1 MDHDRTAH
9 VTMSARAWIVA
20 CTIAVCSHAG
30 CSTASAPAPAL
41 RDISMPDVTSLDP
54 AVQTQVRD
62 RYTTLQAAISEQAPA
77 DRLGAAYGE
86 FGMLLQAAEF
96 LDAAEPAYLNAQALM
111 PTDVRWPYYLG
122 HLHKTRGDLDAAEAA
137 FIRVLE
143 LRPDDLATLIWL
155 GRIRLDLGR
164 PEDAAHLFERA
175 ASIAPQSIA
184 VLAGLGRSALAVN
197 DAQRAIRHFERAL
210 ALDATA
216 ESLHA
221 PLAAAYRAAG
231 APEKAEP
238 HLREW
243 QNRDILVPDPLH
255 QELDMLLESGL
266 AYELRGVRALDAG
279 DFTSAAEY
287 FRRGVTLTPDGSPL
301 RRSLTHKLGTA
312 LYAAGREDAAIEQ
325 FREVVRAAPAKGIDE
340 ASGKAHYSLGVIM
353 LSRGDTGAAIELLD
367 AAVTYQPTYVEARIA
382 LAEALRRTGR
392 VRASV
397 PHYEEAVRLN
407 PQAAQARWGHALAL
421 VRLERYR
428 DASDSLAAALQVHS
442 DRPEFQL
449 LLARVL
455 AASPDAAVRDGRRA
469 MTLVQELLKGQK
481 TTEVG
486 ETLAMTLAELG
497 DFEQAAAIQRGVLQA
512 VRKGGREAEARRLET
527 NLRRYERRQPLRSV
541 WVGDATPP

>member
-1 MDHDRTAH
+1 
-9 VTMSARAWIVA
+9 
-20 CTIAVCSHAG
+20 
-30 CSTASAPAPAL
+30 
-41 RDISMPDVTSLDP
+41 MPDVASLDP
-54 AVQTQVRD
+54 AVQAQVRD
-62 RYTTLQAAISEQAPA
+62 RYATLQAAIAGKAPA
-77 DRLGAAYGE
+77 DGRGTAYGE
-86 FGMLLQAAEF
+86 LGMLLHAAEL
-96 LDAAEPAYLNAQALM
+96 LDAAEPAYQNAQALM
-111 PTDVRWPYYLG
+111 PSDVRWPYYLG
-122 HLHKTRGDLDAAEAA
+122 HLQKTRGDLAAAESA
-137 FIRVLE
+137 FMRVLE

-155 GRIRLDLGR
+155 GRIHLDLGR
-164 PEDAAHLFERA
+164 AQDAGRLFLRA
-175 ASIAPQSIA
+175 ASIAPESIA
-184 VLAGLGRSALAVN
+184 VLAGLGRAALAAN
-197 DAQRAIRHFERAL
+197 DAQTAIRHFERAL
-210 ALDATA
+210 ALDRTA

-231 APEKAEP
+231 TPEKAEP

-287 FRRGVTLTPDGSPL
+287 FRRGLPLTPDGSPL
-301 RRSLTHKLGTA
+301 RRSLRHKLGTA
-312 LYAAGREDAAIEQ
+312 LYAAGQEDAAIEQ
-325 FREVVRAAPAKGIDE
+325 FREVMRAAPVGTIDE

-353 LSRGDTGAAIELLD
+353 LSRGDTGGAIELLE

-392 VRASV
+392 LRASV

-421 VRLERYR
+421 IRLDRFRE
-428 DASDSLAAALQVHS
+428 ASDSLTAALQVHP

-455 AASPDAAVRDGRRA
+455 AASPDAAVRDGNRA
-469 MTLVQELLKGQK
+469 MTLVQELLEGQK

-497 DFEQAAAIQRGVLQA
+497 DFDQAAAIQRGVLQA
-512 VRKGGREAEARRLET
+512 VRNGGRETEARRLEA
-527 NLRRYERRQPLRSV
+527 NLRTFERRQPLRSV
-541 WVGDATPP
+541 WVGDAHVTP

>member
-1 MDHDRTAH
+1 MTSRG
-9 VTMSARAWIVA
+9 WIVVA
-20 CTIAVCSHAG
+20 TIAVCGHAG
-30 CSTASAPAPAL
+30 CSTGADPVPAL
-41 RDISMPDVTSLDP
+41 HEVSLPDVASLDP
-54 AVQTQVRD
+54 AVQAQARD
-62 RYTTLQAAISEQAPA
+62 RYATLQAAIREKAPA
-77 DRLGAAYGE
+77 DRRAAAYGA

-96 LDAAEPAYLNAQALM
+96 LDAAEPAYQNAQALM
-111 PTDVRWPYYLG
+111 PSDVRWPYYLG

-137 FIRVLE
+137 FMRVLE

-155 GRIRLDLGR
+155 GRIYLDLGR
-164 PEDAAHLFERA
+164 PQDAERLFLRA
-175 ASIAPQSIA
+175 AAIAPESIA
-184 VLAGLGRSALAVN
+184 VLAGLGRAALAN
-197 DAQRAIRHFERAL
+197 KDAPAAIRHFERAL
-210 ALDATA
+210 ALDQTA

-231 APEKAEP
+231 TPEKAEP
-238 HLREW
+238 HVREW

-266 AYELRGVRALDAG
+266 AYELRGVRALEAG
-279 DFTSAAEY
+279 DLTSAAGY
-287 FRRGVTLTPDGSPL
+287 FRRGIALTSGGSPL

-312 LYAAGREDAAIEQ
+312 LYAAGQEDAAIEQ
-325 FREVVRAAPAKGIDE
+325 FREVVRASPADTIDE

-353 LSRGDTGAAIELLD
+353 LSRGDTGAAIELLQ
-367 AAVTYQPTYVEARIA
+367 AAVTYQPAYVEARIA

-392 VRASV
+392 LRGSV
-397 PHYEEAVRLN
+397 PQYEEAVRLN

-421 VRLERYR
+421 IRLERYR
-428 DASDSLAAALQVHS
+428 EASASLTNALQVHP

-455 AASPDAAVRDGRRA
+455 AASPDATVRDGRRA

-497 DFEQAAAIQRGVLQA
+497 DFDEAAAIQRGVLQA
-512 VRKGGREAEARRLET
+512 VRKGGREEEVRRLEAS
-527 NLRRYERRQPLRSV
+527 LRTYERRRPLRSV
-541 WVGDATPP
+541 WVGDAGVNP